1 MLNDRSQ
8 RVWTFVFLIY
18 TNILDLVIKDVLTF
32 LSKLADDS
40 KTGRKVNTD
49 RRINSM
55 GSGLYDAIQ

>member
-1 MLNDRSQ
+1 M
-8 RVWTFVFLIY
+8 FLIY

-32 LSKLADDS
+32 LSKFADDS